1 MRTTISPAR
10 YSSGAIILHWAL
22 AALLLFQLSLGWR
35 LEGLAGLPQYAAY
48 QLHKTIGI
56 SILLLSVLRL
66 IWRIASPRPRPA
78 NTSPLLAMLAGAVH
92 VLLYV
97 VMIGGP
103 LTGWIIVSTAK
114 VKVQTMLFGVI
125 HWPHLPVSPA
135 WHGPAEVLHSLIS
148 FLFVGLFVLH
158 VAGAL
163 FHHFQRQ
170 DLMGRMVPR
179 AFGGRS
185 ALNVVVVL
193 ALLGCAG
200 ALVLARLL
208 PFGATSPPPPAAA
221 MPDASNVALAD
232 NAMNSADAQTAEANM
247 AAATANIS
255 ASAENAAAQA
265 EAVEPPAQWRVQSGG
280 KLGFKAD
287 YSGSAIDG
295 AFTKWNADILFSP
308 EDLPN
313 SRISVT
319 VDLASVDSADSQRD
333 DTLRSDGFFNVA
345 SHPRATFRS
354 TRIIHRGG
362 KAYRAAGTLSLH
374 GQQRPVTLNFTLD
387 IKGDQAKVAGSA
399 PLSRTAFGVGTGE
412 WADTATVADAVS
424 VTFDFTAQRQ
434 K

>member
-10 YSSGAIILHWAL
+10 YSSAAIILHWAL

-35 LEGLAGLPQYAAY
+35 LEDLAGLPQYAAY

-56 SILLLSVLRL
+56 SILLLSVARL
-66 IWRIASPRPRPA
+66 ILRIVVPRPRTA

-92 VLLYV
+92 ALLYV

-103 LTGWIIVSTAK
+103 ITGWIIVSTAK
-114 VKVQTMLFGVI
+114 IKVQTMLFGVI
-125 HWPHLPVSPA
+125 PWPHLPVGA
-135 WHGPAEVLHSLIS
+135 GWHDPAEALHSLIAWM
-148 FLFVGLFVLH
+148 FVGLFVLH

-163 FHHFQRQ
+163 RHHLQRQ
-170 DLMGRMVPR
+170 DLIGRMVPR
-179 AFGGRS
+179 AMSSRG
-185 ALNVVVVL
+185 ALNIVVVL

-200 ALVLARLL
+200 AFLLARVM
-208 PFGATSPPPPAAA
+208 PFGAAPSAPPQDALAN
-221 MPDASNVALAD
+221 ASNAVLAD
-232 NAMNSADAQTAEANM
+232 NA
-247 AAATANIS
+247 ANI
-255 ASAENAAAQA
+255 ASANEMVAPIVNAA
-265 EAVEPPAQWRVQSGG
+265 EAVENSIAPAEATQPPAQWRVQSGG

-295 AFTKWNADILFSP
+295 AFTGWNADILFSP
-308 EDLPN
+308 DDLPN

-333 DTLRSDGFFNVA
+333 DTLRSDSFFNVA

-354 TRIIHRGG
+354 TSITHRGG

-374 GQQRPVTLNFTLD
+374 AQQRPVTLSFTLD
-387 IKGDQAKVAGSA
+387 IQGDQAKVAGSA

-412 WADTATVADAVS
+412 WADTGTVADAVS
-424 VTFDFTAQRQ
+424 VTFNFTAQRQ

>member
-10 YSSGAIILHWAL
+10 YSSGAIMLHWAL

-35 LEGLAGLPQYAAY
+35 LEDLAGLPQYAAY

-66 IWRIASPRPRPA
+66 IWRIVAPRPRPA

-92 VLLYV
+92 ALLYV

-125 HWPHLPVSPA
+125 HWPHLPVSRA
-135 WHGPAEVLHSLIS
+135 WHDPAEALHSLLAW
-148 FLFVGLFVLH
+148 LFVGLFLLH

-163 FHHFQRQ
+163 RHHFQRQ
-170 DLMGRMVPR
+170 DLIGRMVPR
-179 AFGGRS
+179 AFAARG
-185 ALNVVVVL
+185 ALNIVVVL

-200 ALVLARLL
+200 AFLLARIL
-208 PFGATSPPPPAAA
+208 PFGATSAAPPAQS

-232 NAMNSADAQTAEANM
+232 NAMNSTDAEMAEANM
-247 AAATANIS
+247 AAAANIS
-255 ASAENAAAQA
+255 APAENAAVPA
-265 EAVEPPAQWRVQSGG
+265 EAVEAPAQWRVQSGG
-280 KLGFKAD
+280 KFGFKAD

-295 AFTKWNADILFSP
+295 AFTKWTADILFSP
-308 EDLPN
+308 DDLPN

-333 DTLRSDGFFNVA
+333 DTLRSDSFFNVA

-354 TRIIHRGG
+354 TRITHRGG

-374 GQQRPVTLNFTLD
+374 GQQRPATLSFTLD

>member
-10 YSSGAIILHWAL
+10 YSSAAIILHWAL

-35 LEGLAGLPQYAAY
+35 MEDLAGLPQYAAY

-56 SILLLSVLRL
+56 SILLLSVTRL
-66 IWRIASPRPRPA
+66 ILRIVVPRPRTA

-92 VLLYV
+92 ALLYV

-103 LTGWIIVSTAK
+103 ITGWIIVSTAK
-114 VKVQTMLFGVI
+114 IKVQTMLFGVI
-125 HWPHLPVSPA
+125 PWPHLPVGA
-135 WHGPAEVLHSLIS
+135 GWHDPAEALHSLIAWM
-148 FLFVGLFVLH
+148 FVGLFVLH

-163 FHHFQRQ
+163 RHHLQRQ
-170 DLMGRMVPR
+170 DLIGRMVPR
-179 AFGGRS
+179 AMSSRG
-185 ALNVVVVL
+185 ALNIVVVL

-200 ALVLARLL
+200 AFLLARVL
-208 PFGATSPPPPAAA
+208 PFGASPSTPPQDALAN
-221 MPDASNVALAD
+221 ASNAMLAD
-232 NAMNSADAQTAEANM
+232 NAANIASTNEMAPPIVNQADSVQNSIAPAEA
-247 AAATANIS
+247 T
-255 ASAENAAAQA
+255 Q
-265 EAVEPPAQWRVQSGG
+265 PPAQWRLRSGG

-287 YSGSAIDG
+287 YSGSSIDG
-295 AFTKWNADILFSP
+295 AFTGWNADILFSP
-308 EDLPN
+308 DDLPN

-333 DTLRSDGFFNVA
+333 DTLRSDSFFNVA

-354 TRIIHRGG
+354 TSITHRGG

-374 GQQRPVTLNFTLD
+374 GQQRPVTLSFTLD
-387 IKGDQAKVAGSA
+387 IQGDRAKVAGSA

-412 WADTATVADAVS
+412 WADTGTVADAVS
-424 VTFDFTAQRQ
+424 VTFNFTAQRQ